1 MTTFYPTYLVS
12 FCTANSKYWVF
23 IFSTYPKPFINW
35 WKIESYIQDK
45 CYKPHKQVK
54 FFSITGLS
62 MTMIISDMV
71 DFIKAAS
78 YSETTHV
85 STKQRLGVFA
95 SF

>member
-1 MTTFYPTYLVS
+1 MLQTPQ
-12 FCTANSKYWVF
+12 ASK
-23 IFSTYPKPFINW
+23 I
-35 WKIESYIQDK
+35 
-45 CYKPHKQVK
+45 

>member
-1 MTTFYPTYLVS
+1 MHTQNIECLFSVNIPNLSLTDEKLNLIYKLNA
-12 FCTANSKYWVF
+12 ANHTSKL
-23 IFSTYPKPFINW
+23 N
-35 WKIESYIQDK
+35 
-45 CYKPHKQVK
+45 

-62 MTMIISDMV
+62 KTMIISDMV

-85 STKQRLGVFA
+85 STKQKLGVFA